1 MFSEDQD
8 QNSGNSKL
16 FATPFSSPPVFHSA
30 ATISKNQIVIS
41 ACTDDDTGTMLNN
54 MDAIIDNTKK
64 GDGALSSKKSSAKL
78 EPPEISQFSEERSKD
93 SYLRTPTIT
102 TEEAKKEDRKERDRK
117 RRQKKSTS
125 RFSRSTRI

>member
-64 GDGALSSKKSSAKL
+64 GDGALSSKKCSAKL

-102 TEEAKKEDRKERDRK
+102 TEEAKKENRKERDRK
-117 RRQKKSTS
+117 RRQKKPSK
-125 RFSRSTRI
+125 I